1 MSQTPTAVEQGEYFA
16 KLLFAQDLSQEIFQ
30 ITDKFL
36 TSMHASNIAAGRKLA
51 MFRYCWIIIVT
62 RCIAINL
69 NFVR

>member
-16 KLLFAQDLSQEIFQ
+16 ELLFAQDLSQEIFQ

-51 MFRYCWIIIVT
+51 MFRYC
-62 RCIAINL
+62 
-69 NFVR
+69 